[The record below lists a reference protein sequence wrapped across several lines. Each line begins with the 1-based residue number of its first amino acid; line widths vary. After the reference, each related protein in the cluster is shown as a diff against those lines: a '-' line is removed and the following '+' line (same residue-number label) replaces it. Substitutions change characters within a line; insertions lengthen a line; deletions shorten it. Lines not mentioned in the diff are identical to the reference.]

1 MTLDDFDR
9 LTPAEFG
16 SVVRNARR
24 VRRDRE
30 ISELAMVR
38 LHAAI
43 CVQPHISK
51 PISPADLFSIPEI
64 DSSRQ
69 EIPHKALSREE
80 QHAEY
85 IRLLE
90 ERKMRKNGQ

>member
-9 LTPAEFG
+9 LTPGEFG

-64 DSSRQ
+64 DSRQ